1 MITYLH
7 YFDVNKIYDGVKAE
21 IRLEKH
27 RITPEWYINQVVA
40 KHYYDEL
47 LQIYIKVNDSV
58 NKYIPELAKELL
70 NQNRDAGAMVVLQ
83 NIAK

>member
-1 MITYLH
+1 M
-7 YFDVNKIYDGVKAE
+7 
-21 IRLEKH
+21 EKH